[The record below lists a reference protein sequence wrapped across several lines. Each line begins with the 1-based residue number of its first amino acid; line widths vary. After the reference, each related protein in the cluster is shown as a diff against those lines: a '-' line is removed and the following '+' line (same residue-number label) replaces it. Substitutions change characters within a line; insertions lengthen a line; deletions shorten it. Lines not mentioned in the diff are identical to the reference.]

1 MQQSKTLTL
10 SPYLFLQ
17 QAAPNFTFQKA
28 VCAIM
33 SHIRYTTGLSV
44 AESNLAR
51 LPMSEDAELVA
62 LMGSRFTSLVLL
74 YGYLC

>member
-1 MQQSKTLTL
+1 MQQSKILTL

-33 SHIRYTTGLSV
+33 SYIRYTTGLSV
-44 AESNLAR
+44 AESLAR

-74 YGYLC
+74 YGCLC